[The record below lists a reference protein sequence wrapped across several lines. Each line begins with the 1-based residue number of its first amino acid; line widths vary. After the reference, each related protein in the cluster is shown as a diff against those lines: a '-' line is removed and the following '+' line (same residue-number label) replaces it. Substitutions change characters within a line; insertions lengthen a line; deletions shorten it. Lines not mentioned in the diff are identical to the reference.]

1 MPGLRTILVPFNNT
15 QPNAA
20 AIDAAKRIA
29 EAEGAYIE
37 GAYSR
42 QVLPIIAGEDI
53 TLPGDYLAAFE
64 EEGRQQAALA
74 REAFESL
81 IAERGI
87 PLSSLESEGLRAGW
101 TEMMGTG
108 PEGLGEYARAFGI
121 SVLHRD
127 LASGD
132 MDWKST
138 AEALLFESG
147 RPLLLV
153 SDDIPESIGKRI
165 LVAWNGSTETAR
177 ALSAARPLLAR
188 SEAVQV
194 LSVDG
199 GMVSGPDV
207 DLITAHLRAS
217 GFHAQAKKAD
227 SGGTTIGQVIVSEAT
242 EFGADLIIKGA
253 FTHSRLRQLVFGGAT
268 SEIFNHAV
276 CPVIMCH

>member
-15 QPNAA
+15 QPNTA

-42 QVLPIIAGEDI
+42 QVLPIIAGEGI

-81 IAERGI
+81 IADRGI
-87 PLSSLESEGLRAGW
+87 PLSSLEGEGLRAGW

-121 SVLHRD
+121 SVLHRE
-127 LASGD
+127 LSGGD

-153 SDDIPESIGKRI
+153 SDDIPETIGKRI

-188 SEAVQV
+188 SEVVQV

-207 DLITAHLRAS
+207 DLIARHLRAS
-217 GFHAQAKKAD
+217 GFHVQSKKAD
-227 SGGTTIGQVIVSEAT
+227 SGGTTVGQVIVSEA
-242 EFGADLIIKGA
+242 EAFGADLIVKGA

-268 SEIFNHAV
+268 SEIFNYAA
-276 CPVIMCH
+276 CPVILCH